1 MKSKI
6 LRISAIL
13 LIISAIA
20 LFLYPNIS
28 KLIMKEKNI
37 EIIDRFDRI
46 SEEQQENGYDQ
57 DVEDSF
63 VDTEGYLVDENGE
76 LLSDYPAAPNYD
88 LDSLYADSI
97 RYNELLREHQD
108 LNCDLSQAVLD
119 LSDYYIYDGVY
130 GYITAPTI
138 GMYLPI
144 YLGADDSNMASGAA
158 HLNNTSLPLGGT
170 DTNAVFAG
178 HTGYFGRT
186 VFDYLPSLDIGDAV
200 SVTTFF
206 DTFEYRVVSAKEIED
221 TDIEDIYIRKGKDL
235 ITLITCADMGE
246 SRFEVVCERL

>member
-1 MKSKI
+1 MKSKT

-37 EIIDRFDRI
+37 EIIKRFDRI
-46 SEEQQENGYDQ
+46 SEEQQESSYDQ
-57 DVEDSF
+57 DAETGF
-63 VDTEGYLVDENGE
+63 VDTEGYLIDENGE
-76 LLSDYPAAPNYD
+76 LLYEFPATPNFD
-88 LDSLYADSI
+88 LDSLYSDSI

-108 LNCDLSQAVLD
+108 LNCDFSQAALD

-130 GYITAPTI
+130 GYISAPTI

-158 HLNNTSLPLGGT
+158 HLNNTSLPLGDT

-186 VFDYLPSLDIGDAV
+186 VFDYLPRLDIGDII

-206 DTFEYRVVSAKEIED
+206 ETLDYKVVSAKEIED
-221 TDIEDIYIRKGKDL
+221 TGIEDIYIRNGKDL